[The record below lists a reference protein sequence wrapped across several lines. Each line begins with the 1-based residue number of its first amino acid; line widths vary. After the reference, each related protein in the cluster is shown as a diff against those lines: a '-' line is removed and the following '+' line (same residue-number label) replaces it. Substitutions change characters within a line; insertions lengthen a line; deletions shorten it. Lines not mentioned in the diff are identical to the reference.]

1 MRLFFTI
8 VIVACTSLTAWGEKA
23 KTSYSEGG
31 KTYHQP
37 AVICSKQLLAFE
49 KYTEVQQELTR
60 TALASIPANKWLR
73 YKFGGASSKAG
84 GFDCSGAMYY
94 TLRKAGYKPP
104 RTSAQQYIWIRDKG
118 TIHAVTSEVTK
129 LDDPA
134 FKHLKPGDLLFWS
147 GTYVPTDG
155 RKVKITHVSMYL
167 GKEKDGR
174 HVMAG
179 ATKGRSYR
187 GKRGDGFGV
196 YDFKLPR
203 KGSRSKFVG
212 YGTPPA
218 AENKAS
224 TPEKKKTSS

>member
-1 MRLFFTI
+1 MLAPATLI
-8 VIVACTSLTAWGEKA
+8 VSALHAQPTED
-23 KTSYSEGG
+23 SYLEEG

-37 AVICSKQLLAFE
+37 AKISPSQLDGFSIYTDSQSK
-49 KYTEVQQELTR
+49 LTR
-60 TALASIPANKWLR
+60 TALESIPTSKWLK
-73 YKFGGASSKAG
+73 YKYGGSSPAAG

-94 TLRKAGYKPP
+94 VLRKAGYKPP
-104 RTSAQQYIWIRDKG
+104 RTSAQQFIWLRDKG
-118 TIHAVTSEVTK
+118 AINKVSEKVTK
-129 LDDPA
+129 LDDPSIS
-134 FKHLKPGDLLFWS
+134 KLKPGDLLFWT
-147 GTYVPTDG
+147 GTYAPTDG
-155 RKVKITHVSMYL
+155 RTVKITHVSMYL

-196 YDFKLPR
+196 YDFKLPG

-218 AENKAS
+218 
-224 TPEKKKTSS
+224 PPVRKK